1 MSLIRSQQF
10 GSFRTFEVTRN
21 TYPNVASGNR
31 RRIFSKSPE
40 ASSKRLVMFL
50 PKDFV
55 IVLVDTPSS
64 SPRSYSAITTS
75 ISFAKKPPRILVEL
89 EPASSP
95 SFEIVASCTSR
106 VVALRAYL
114 KRAVAEER
122 DWERARGRVGLGQ
135 MMSEAIAARRSS
147 VAIQMSTARAR
158 APVFALLSPPSSCT
172 LMRRRSRSS
181 SKANLPRSFQ
191 GEASSAGIAA

>member
-10 GSFRTFEVTRN
+10 GSIKTFEVTRN
-21 TYPNVASGNR
+21 TYPKVASGNR

-55 IVLVDTPSS
+55 IVLVETPGS

-89 EPASSP
+89 EPASST

-106 VVALRAYL
+106 ATGLRAYL

-122 DWERARGRVGLGQ
+122 AWERTRGRIGLGQ
-135 MMSEAIAARRSS
+135 MMSE
-147 VAIQMSTARAR
+147 
-158 APVFALLSPPSSCT
+158 
-172 LMRRRSRSS
+172 
-181 SKANLPRSFQ
+181 
-191 GEASSAGIAA
+191 